1 MRMNQRCRYIRFRKS
16 THYWREARET
26 QGCHLHSRPK
36 GNQSTLETED
46 KGLEGVSSKRE
57 NETDRLLEI
66 FAHIEKNFRVL
77 LGSLDL
83 QLIGEV
89 RQLLMPAKTKV

>member
-1 MRMNQRCRYIRFRKS
+1 MRVNQRCRYIRSRKS
-16 THYWREARET
+16 IHYWRETRET

-46 KGLEGVSSKRE
+46 KGLERVSSKTE
-57 NETDRLLEI
+57 NETDILEI

-83 QLIGEV
+83 QLMEK
-89 RQLLMPAKTKV
+89 LLMPEKTKV